1 MLLHLTSPYFVLGR
15 RRSSTYNRV
24 RLRPTTPSGLVWLV
38 IWSGIIIIAL
48 LRLGCLSPTSTIAPL
63 KKNFTCRS
71 AGTLAVTCRK
81 IDAAATRPGHF
92 SHQESK
98 K

>member
-1 MLLHLTSPYFVLGR
+1 MIGTDKDKILPVPFAEITSLKGR
-15 RRSSTYNRV
+15 QV
-24 RLRPTTPSGLVWLV
+24 
-38 IWSGIIIIAL
+38 
-48 LRLGCLSPTSTIAPL
+48 SPTSTIAPL

-92 SHQESK
+92 SHQENK
-98 K
+98 KRM

>member
-1 MLLHLTSPYFVLGR
+1 MDGESFSKFDARFFFGFVTVC
-15 RRSSTYNRV
+15 RSVTIV
-24 RLRPTTPSGLVWLV
+24 AP
-38 IWSGIIIIAL
+38 
-48 LRLGCLSPTSTIAPL
+48 SPTSTIAPL

-92 SHQESK
+92 SHQENK
-98 K
+98 KRM

>member
-1 MLLHLTSPYFVLGR
+1 LKPY
-15 RRSSTYNRV
+15 RV
-24 RLRPTTPSGLVWLV
+24 RCRRFGYFSGWCEGEIFKLT
-38 IWSGIIIIAL
+38 
-48 LRLGCLSPTSTIAPL
+48 SPTSTIAPL

-98 K
+98 KRM